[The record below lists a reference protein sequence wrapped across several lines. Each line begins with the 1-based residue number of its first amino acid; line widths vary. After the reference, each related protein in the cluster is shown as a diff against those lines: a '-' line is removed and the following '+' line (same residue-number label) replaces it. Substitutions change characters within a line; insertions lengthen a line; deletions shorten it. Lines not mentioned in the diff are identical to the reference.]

1 MKYLKPIVVILLILI
16 SAQSLLADEGMWTI
30 SNLNSAL
37 VQKMKKSGLQ
47 LSADQIY
54 SESKTST
61 KDAVM
66 MFDNGCSGELVSAN
80 GLLFTNHHCGRD
92 KIQKVSTDEHNYI
105 RDGFWANSPA
115 EEIPI
120 KGLNVKFLVK
130 TIDVTQQAIELL
142 KTKMI
147 RKASSEI
154 EKQYNDSVLGY
165 VASMDGYSTGQYFVS
180 VYQVFN
186 DVRLVGVPPE
196 SIGNF
201 GGETDNFEW
210 PRQSADFSVFRVY
223 ANVNNLPTT
232 GYNPDN
238 KPYEPKTYLPISLS
252 GIKENDF
259 AMTIGFPWMTQRY
272 ISSYDLKE
280 ELESKDKATAIT
292 KGKYIE
298 VLKRE
303 MDMDEAVR
311 LKYSSKNFSAGNSSK
326 LALGTIKLVN
336 LSNAMKDK
344 VKAEN
349 EFQAW
354 VKADTARVRKYG
366 KCLAVLQKSHEQ
378 QRHPK
383 YAHSVISGALFDDGS
398 LLGIR
403 ARNIVEL
410 LEKKD
415 DAKLPKAIDN
425 YKKWYASFSKNYN
438 AATDKML
445 TRAMI
450 KLVKN
455 EVKPEFLPTFYSII
469 EKEYQGNIDNY
480 VNDIYAKSFLTS
492 SAGIEEYLKK
502 PDLSIKNDPLFIF
515 GISVYEKLIDL
526 KKITSDPGVE
536 IRTAKRLYEK
546 GVREKEAGLLR
557 YPEANFTMRLTY
569 GKVAGANPRDGISYK
584 SQSTLKGVIEKEDTT
599 NYEFL
604 VSPKLK
610 DLYYK
615 KDFGRYGEKGQMYS
629 CFLTSTD
636 ITGGNSGSPVMN
648 GKGELIGIAFD
659 GNWESLA
666 SSIIYEPEKNRAV
679 NVDIRYVLFVID
691 KFAGSNYI
699 LKELKIK

>member
-1 MKYLKPIVVILLILI
+1 MKYFKRI
-16 SAQSLLADEGMWTI
+16 SLLVFVFASFATVKADEGMWTI

-37 VQKMKKSGLQ
+37 VQKMKSSGLQ

-105 RDGFWANSPA
+105 RDGFWASSPA

-147 RKASSEI
+147 RKASFEI

-232 GYNPDN
+232 GYSAEN
-238 KPYEPKTYLPISLS
+238 KPFEPKTFLPISLS

-259 AMTIGFPWMTQRY
+259 AMTIGFPWMSQRY

-336 LSNAMKDK
+336 LSTAMENK

-349 EFQAW
+349 EFQTW
-354 VKADTARVRKYG
+354 VKADTARTRKYG

-383 YAHSVISGALFDDGS
+383 YAHAVISGALFEDGS

-403 ARNIVEL
+403 ARNIVDL

-415 DAKLPKAIDN
+415 EAKLAKAIDT
-425 YKKWYASFSKNYN
+425 YKKWYASFSKSYN
-438 AATDKML
+438 PATDKMV

-455 EVKPEFLPTFYSII
+455 EIKPEFLPTFYSII
-469 EKEYQGNIDNY
+469 EKEYQGNVDNY
-480 VNDIYAKSFLTS
+480 VNDIYSKSFLTS
-492 SAGIEEYLKK
+492 AAGIEEYLKK

-515 GISVYEKLIDL
+515 GTSVYEKLIDL

-536 IRTAKRLYEK
+536 IRTAKKLYEK

-569 GKVAGANPRDGISYK
+569 GKVSGANPRDGLCYK
-584 SQSTLKGVIEKEDTT
+584 SQSTLTGVIEKEDTT

-604 VSPKLK
+604 VSSKLK

-615 KDFGRYGEKGQMYS
+615 KDFGRYGEKGQMYT
-629 CFLTSTD
+629 CFLTNTD

-699 LKELKIK
+699 LKDLKIK

>member
-1 MKYLKPIVVILLILI
+1 MKYLKRIALLVLVF
-16 SAQSLLADEGMWTI
+16 SSFATVKADEGMWTI

-37 VQKMKKSGLQ
+37 VKKMKSSGLQ
-47 LSADQIY
+47 LSAAQIY
-54 SESKTST
+54 NETQSST

-92 KIQKVSTDEHNYI
+92 KIQQVSTDEHNYI
-105 RDGFWANSPA
+105 RDGFWANSSS

-120 KGLNVKFLVK
+120 KGLNVKFLIK

-147 RKASSEI
+147 RKASFEI

-210 PRQSADFSVFRVY
+210 PRQSADFAVFRVY
-223 ANVNNLPTT
+223 ANANNLPTT
-232 GYNPDN
+232 SYKPTN
-238 KPYEPKTYLPISLS
+238 KPYEPKIYLPISLS

-298 VLKRE
+298 VLKKE
-303 MDMDEAVR
+303 MDNDEAVR
-311 LKYSSKNFSAGNSSK
+311 LKYSSKNFSAGNSCK

-336 LSNAMKDK
+336 LSIAM
-344 VKAEN
+344 EN
-349 EFQAW
+349 KLKNETEFTAW
-354 VKADTARVRKYG
+354 VKADTARIRNYG
-366 KCLAVLQKSHEQ
+366 KCLDALQKSHEL

-383 YAHSVISGALFDDGS
+383 YAHSVISGALFDDAS

-410 LEKKD
+410 VEKND
-415 DAKLPKAIDN
+415 TEKLPKAIDN
-425 YKKWYASFSKNYN
+425 YKKWYASFSKNYD
-438 AATDKML
+438 AATDKLL
-445 TRAMI
+445 TLAMI
-450 KLVKN
+450 KLVKK
-455 EVKPEFLPTFYSII
+455 EVKPEFLPSFYAII
-469 EKEYQGNIDNY
+469 DTEYQGNIDSY
-480 VNDIYAKSFLTS
+480 VNDMYSKSFLTS
-492 SAGIEEYLKK
+492 STTIDEFLKK
-502 PDLSIKNDPLFIF
+502 PDLSIKKDPLFNF
-515 GISVYEKLIDL
+515 GISVYEKLIEL

-536 IRTAKRLYEK
+536 IRNAKRLFQK
-546 GVREKEAGLLR
+546 GVREKEAGLLK

-569 GKVAGANPRDGISYK
+569 GKVAGATPRDGLNYK
-584 SQSTLKGVIEKEDTT
+584 SQTTLKGVIEKEDTT
-599 NYEFL
+599 NYEFF

-615 KDFGRYGEKGQMYS
+615 KDFGRYADKGQMYT

-679 NVDIRYVLFVID
+679 NVDIRYVLFIID